1 MAIFKKK
8 QFEELAKER
17 GNYCISIYIPTKRHG
32 ENKESKIH
40 LKNKIAIASKSL
52 EELGMKPKEIDE
64 YLKPITGVHQ
74 NQNLWRHLSDALVIF
89 RSKNKF
95 EYYTLPVK
103 VEDFVLISE
112 RFYLLPLIEL
122 FNQDRIFYVLSI
134 SQKKNRLFEATPHEI
149 AEMDVDDLFPET
161 IYDTVG
167 HDVEQKSLQMRG
179 EQTGTGHHNPNKA
192 GAMYH
197 GKGEGKDDKNKEI
210 IRYLEELDNGLN
222 DLLNDSSAPVVV
234 VSVDE
239 IFGHFKSISNYK
251 NLFPK
256 NVSGNFDDEDMP
268 GLHER
273 ALAILTPYL
282 EQVRNEKKVK
292 FNEVKGKSSTS
303 IEDIVVSADA
313 GKVETLFISKGEK
326 IWGEYEE
333 DSAKIKIHHERQKVD
348 NCLLELAARKTF
360 LKNGEVFLENQE
372 DLPGNE
378 APANAIFRY

>member
-8 QFEELAKER
+8 QFEELAEEH

-32 ENKESKIH
+32 DNKESKIH
-40 LKNKIAIASKSL
+40 LKNKIAEASKSL
-52 EELGMKPKEIDE
+52 EDMGMKPKEIE
-64 YLKPITGVHQ
+64 EFLKPISGMHH
-74 NQNLWRHLSDALVIF
+74 NQNLWRHLSDALVIL
-89 RSKNKF
+89 RSEEKF
-95 EYYTLPVK
+95 EYYTLPLD
-103 VEDFVLISE
+103 VEDFILISE

-122 FNQDRIFYVLSI
+122 FNQDRVFYVLSL
-134 SQKKNRLFEATPHEI
+134 SQKKNRFFEATPHEI
-149 AEMDVDDLFPET
+149 AEIEVGDIFPDT

-179 EQTGTGHHNPNKA
+179 EQTGTGRNNPNKA

-222 DLLNDSSAPVVV
+222 DVLNDSRAPVVV
-234 VSVDE
+234 ASVDE
-239 IFGHFKSISNYK
+239 IFGHFKSISKYK

-256 NVSGNFDDEDMP
+256 NVSGNYDDEDTI

-282 EQVRNEKKVK
+282 EQVRNEKKEK
-292 FNEVKGKSSTS
+292 FKEVNGKSSTS

-313 GKVETLFISKGEK
+313 GKVETLFVSKAEK
-326 IWGEYEE
+326 IWGEYEQ
-333 DSAKIKIHHERQKVD
+333 DKAKVNIHPKRQKID

-372 DLPGNE
+372 DLPDNE